1 MAITHP
7 QGMRPQ
13 MPAAARMAATR
24 SPVLSTRVLPA
35 LAVVGATYAVVSYV
49 RNELGREQ
57 STFDKMFDQQ
67 NTPEVMAARKKAL
80 EIEVNGDPRNNLLNI
95 LGWTK

>member
-13 MPAAARMAATR
+13 MPAAARVAAT
-24 SPVLSTRVLPA
+24 SNPILTTRVLPA

-49 RNELGREQ
+49 RGELGREQ
-57 STFDKMFDQQ
+57 NTFDKMFSQQ

-80 EIEVNGDPRNNLLNI
+80 DVEVNGDPRNNLLNI
-95 LGWTK
+95 LGWSK

>member
-35 LAVVGATYAVVSYV
+35 LAVVGATYAVISYV

-57 STFDKMFDQQ
+57 SNFDKMFAQQ
-67 NTPEVMAARKKAL
+67 NTPEVMAARKRHL
-80 EIEVNGDPRNNLLNI
+80 LIEANGDPRNNLLNI